1 MATIAR
7 LVVEISAKTAEF
19 KAAMQETLRATRD
32 TQRQLETSANAVKAL
47 EDRFNGLKRGFR
59 TGVVGEQEFANAMK
73 TLKADVAELATQG
86 TLTEKSLDR
95 LAKVGAGATRELNNV
110 TRVARQTA
118 QGFEAVGLGVQAAA
132 ALAAG
137 GISGISGAA
146 SALSNFARGNPY
158 LIGILGGL
166 TALAAAWGLLK
177 DMFKST
183 ADEAERALS
192 IVGRSVTNT
201 QRIAAMRDEAL
212 RSARAL
218 NIDSATAMAPGFN
231 VGAPATRM
239 AIEFNRQLSNRTLQ
253 EQAVLV
259 GNLQRALNQLKI
271 SQNNI
276 AQSHDGTATGL
287 RADDLGG
294 ITIGSMRKARSGM
307 VDAGAAADLANRI
320 AQAKQQA
327 GALASMRDGIEDSLT
342 AVGNLI
348 DKTQARIASASAG
361 IGDVMQGMF
370 ERIGGIL
377 AAGHLT
383 FKTFLMSI
391 VGTVAGVMVAL
402 GKQLI
407 AFGTAG
413 MAIKAFVKNPAAA
426 LAAGAALVL
435 LGSTLGAAAAGT
447 VDRGLGS
454 GGGGGGVTASAP
466 ALSSSNSDTR
476 TGTTIFRVPRSG
488 FGMDPNNP
496 DDMDRFL
503 SMLREA
509 QRSRRI
515 EVEVY
520 DA

>member
-183 ADEAERALS
+183 ADEAERALNL
-192 IVGRSVTNT
+192 IGRNVSNP

-218 NIDSATAMAPGFN
+218 GIDSATALAPGFN
-231 VGAPATRM
+231 VGAPATRL
-239 AIEFNRQLSNRTLQ
+239 AIEFNRQLSNRSLQ
-253 EQAVLV
+253 EQAVLI
-259 GNLQRALNQLKI
+259 GNLQRTLNQLKI
-271 SQNNI
+271 SQNNV
-276 AQSHDGTATGL
+276 AQNHGPAPDL
-287 RADDLGG
+287 RGDDLGG

-454 GGGGGGVTASAP
+454 GGGAGGVTASAP